1 MRQRIVP
8 LPGNIWLTSK
18 VLVAIREGYRAVSS
32 IPDPVASI
40 EFAIPLESSK
50 PGFWA
55 LSWFSKQDLSTQVLF
70 KLEDLELVLS
80 SDAQARLSGKVIDLV
95 NGKVVT
101 RDYSSTELRDT

>member
-1 MRQRIVP
+1 MMQRIVP
-8 LPGNIWLTSK
+8 LPGNIWLTSD
-18 VLVAIREGYRAVSS
+18 VLAAIRDGYRAVSS

-55 LSWFSKQDLSTQVLF
+55 LSWFSKQDLSKQVLF
-70 KLEDLELVLS
+70 TVEDIELVLS

-95 NGKVVT
+95 NGKVIT
-101 RDYSSTELRDT
+101 RDYSPAERSDT